1 MAISLPSDIVLDV
14 ARAVEPA
21 HIETARAELARRG
34 NATGAANAAAFSLGD
49 FSRPAAS
56 AKVGP
61 ATGSPDT
68 FKRFEAMVLQTFI
81 QNMLP
86 KDAESVYGKGL
97 AGDMWKSMMAGRI
110 ADVMAERGGI
120 GIAER
125 VLTPHYSGAEG
136 ATEADAADG
145 GPGMAESDEQVRL
158 SQALVQ
164 EMQRKIAQNLFE
176 DRPVETAAQKS

>member
-1 MAISLPSDIVLDV
+1 LAISLPSDIVLDV

-21 HIETARAELARRG
+21 HIETARAELVRRG
-34 NATGAANAAAFSLGD
+34 DASGAANAEAFSLGD

-56 AKVGP
+56 AKTG
-61 ATGSPDT
+61 AAGSPDT

-125 VLTPHYSGAEG
+125 VLTPHYSSAEG

-145 GPGMAESDEQVRL
+145 GPGIAESDEQVRL

-164 EMQRKIAQNLFE
+164 EMQRRIAQNLFE
-176 DRPVETAAQKS
+176 DRSAETAAPKS